1 MREIKFKGKSL
12 LDGTWVYGGMQITQ
26 NIDAVGIAH
35 NYYSIG
41 TIINTEYTTNNKI
54 VPVREETISQFTGLY
69 DKNGKEIYENDIVE
83 WAGYTMKILW
93 GEDCG
98 VGYGFIWEPCGS
110 NIDYVES
117 MTGFIDEYEVI
128 GNIFDNPE
136 LLEGNDEN

>member
-1 MREIKFKGKSL
+1 MREIKFRAKRYNNE
-12 LDGTWVYGGMQITQ
+12 WVYG
-26 NIDAVGIAH
+26 
-35 NYYSIG
+35 NYVKAEYLSKNG
-41 TIINTEYTTNNKI
+41 KYEYFIIEFKADGQTYEVNEN
-54 VPVREETISQFTGLY
+54 TISQFTGLY

-136 LLEGNDEN
+136 LLGEQQ

>member
-1 MREIKFKGKSL
+1 MREIKFRGKSIKTNEWHYGNL
-12 LDGTWVYGGMQITQ
+12 IIDTWG
-26 NIDAVGIAH
+26 D
-35 NYYSIG
+35 S
-41 TIINTEYTTNNKI
+41 NNKTI
-54 VPVREETISQFTGLY
+54 FGILSERTAPAFVEDWCPERVDENTISEFTGLY

-136 LLEGNDEN
+136 LLGEQQ